1 MFIAAFV
8 DIVREGSRKGMDD
21 NQFLLFKTSKWKSKR
36 EEKQHRAKMQGTGG
50 GAEAGSHSKRPRT
63 DPERHKLYR
72 EIKNWMFE
80 ELQLVEID
88 YHEKLQELAEN
99 KNELERCRSELGDKE
114 NEIQQHKATLE
125 SQKASMELM
134 EQTVVHIMAHLG
146 LNCTSFKEKYVA
158 DHQGSATVTAN
169 FQTSMAD
176 FCQPMGVGQYQTS
189 IAASTA
195 AGSSSSAGAWIN
207 SAARSPF
214 GTNDILSKYG
224 DPNNIGNH
232 VGSDLAAGVLI
243 NSDAAN
249 YDSCEFG
256 VPNNEDFL
264 LSDFIDDLDGVVTDL
279 LQEIIMRMMVVLS
292 PRFLDA
298 GFQLCE
304 NPSSESL
311 WQWPP
316 DPLFIS

>member
-1 MFIAAFV
+1 M
-8 DIVREGSRKGMDD
+8 EEQKG
-21 NQFLLFKTSKWKSKR
+21 R
-36 EEKQHRAKMQGTGG
+36 KQHRAKMEGTAG

-99 KNELERCRSELGDKE
+99 KNELERCRLELGDKE

-146 LNCTSFKEKYVA
+146 LNCTSFKKMEEWFLAQKYVG

-169 FQTSMAD
+169 FQTSTAD
-176 FCQPMGVGQYQTS
+176 FCQPMALGQYQTS

-195 AGSSSSAGAWIN
+195 AGSSFSSGVWIN
-207 SAARSPF
+207 CAARSPF
-214 GTNDILSKYG
+214 GTNDILSEYG

-232 VGSDLAAGVLI
+232 FGSDLAGGPDYTSIVASSAAAGTSSAPPNGHGKADVWI
-243 NSDAAN
+243 KSDAAN

-264 LSDFIDDLDGVVTDL
+264 CRDFCLFIDDLDGNNH
-279 LQEIIMRMMVVLS
+279 
-292 PRFLDA
+292 
-298 GFQLCE
+298 E
-304 NPSSESL
+304 NEGGPF
-311 WQWPP
+311 
-316 DPLFIS
+316 PLFP

>member
-1 MFIAAFV
+1 M
-8 DIVREGSRKGMDD
+8 EEQKG
-21 NQFLLFKTSKWKSKR
+21 K
-36 EEKQHRAKMQGTGG
+36 KQHRAKMQGTGG

-114 NEIQQHKATLE
+114 NEIQQHRATLE
-125 SQKASMELM
+125 AQKASMELM

-146 LNCTSFKEKYVA
+146 LNCTSFKEMEERFLAQKYVG

-176 FCQPMGVGQYQTS
+176 FCQPMGLGQYQTS

-195 AGSSSSAGAWIN
+195 AGSSSSAGVWIN

-214 GTNDILSKYG
+214 GTNDILSEYG

-232 VGSDLAAGVLI
+232 FGSDLAAGLDYTSIVASSTAAGTSSAPPNGHGKAGVWI

-256 VPNNEDFL
+256 VPYNEDFL
-264 LSDFIDDLDGVVTDL
+264 LSDFCLFIDDLDGNKLKGNDH
-279 LQEIIMRMMVVLS
+279 
-292 PRFLDA
+292 
-298 GFQLCE
+298 E
-304 NPSSESL
+304 NDGGPF
-311 WQWPP
+311 PP
-316 DPLFIS
+316 FP

>member
-1 MFIAAFV
+1 M
-8 DIVREGSRKGMDD
+8 EEQKG
-21 NQFLLFKTSKWKSKR
+21 K
-36 EEKQHRAKMQGTGG
+36 KQHRAKMQGTGG

-114 NEIQQHKATLE
+114 NEIQQHRATLE
-125 SQKASMELM
+125 AQKASMELM

-146 LNCTSFKEKYVA
+146 LNCTSFKEMEERFLAQKYVG
-158 DHQGSATVTAN
+158 DHQ
-169 FQTSMAD
+169 
-176 FCQPMGVGQYQTS
+176 GQYQTS

-195 AGSSSSAGAWIN
+195 AGSSSSAGVWIN

-214 GTNDILSKYG
+214 GTNDILSEYG

-232 VGSDLAAGVLI
+232 FGSDLAAGLDYTSIVASSTAAGTSSAPPNGHGVWI

-256 VPNNEDFL
+256 VPYNEDFL
-264 LSDFIDDLDGVVTDL
+264 LSDFCLFIDDLDGNKLKGNDH
-279 LQEIIMRMMVVLS
+279 
-292 PRFLDA
+292 
-298 GFQLCE
+298 E
-304 NPSSESL
+304 NDGGPF
-311 WQWPP
+311 PP
-316 DPLFIS
+316 FP